1 MTDNEFLARTMQ
13 QLDESPLAWYE
24 RLANIRSL
32 SNSHGAVR
40 ILLEQRERALQAA
53 ARDFIDRESVR
64 IVDDYVSIHDDG
76 FGCELRLYPKD
87 HRCAP
92 YAIIDTLK
100 NKGIVSTISRRQAR
114 DFLMCLTESKSP
126 EAAEVRLTAAEHLL
140 VGIRK

>member
-1 MTDNEFLARTMQ
+1 MTDSEFLAKTMQ
-13 QLDESPLAWYE
+13 HLDESPLAWYE

-32 SNSHGAVR
+32 SNSHGAVW
-40 ILLEQRERALQAA
+40 ILLEQRDRALQAA
-53 ARDFIDRESVR
+53 ARDFIDRESVK

-76 FGCELRLYPKD
+76 CELRLYPED
-87 HRCAP
+87 HRFAP

-100 NKGIVSTISRRQAR
+100 NKGIVTTISRRQAR

-140 VGIRK
+140 VDIRG